1 MRRKDESLQQFSEL
15 SKKHPKGIPMKAM
28 EKYLFDTISNRNV
41 QRCLTQDDYNILQ
54 EKYGLLKNRNEKIEE
69 NAQFVM
75 NKLAATKPIDSFLLF
90 SEVYTIIIIGT
101 SDLDKLNS
109 NFTDTVI
116 KKLIHSAYQFYIRY
130 VYAPIQKDA

>member
-1 MRRKDESLQQFSEL
+1 
-15 SKKHPKGIPMKAM
+15 
-28 EKYLFDTISNRNV
+28 
-41 QRCLTQDDYNILQ
+41 
-54 EKYGLLKNRNEKIEE
+54 
-69 NAQFVM
+69 M
-75 NKLAATKPIDSFLLF
+75 NKLATTKPIDSFLLF

-101 SDLDKLNS
+101 SDLNKLNS